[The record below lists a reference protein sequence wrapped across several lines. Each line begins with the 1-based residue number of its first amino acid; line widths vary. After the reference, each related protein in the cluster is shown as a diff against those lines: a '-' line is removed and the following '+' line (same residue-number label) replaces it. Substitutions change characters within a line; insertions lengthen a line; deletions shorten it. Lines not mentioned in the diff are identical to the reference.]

1 MGWPLLSSWTINICF
16 YKQPVG
22 KAMQSDAFYIF
33 VEQIQ
38 ERNSVVT
45 VATEGIATM
54 TWLNTDL
61 NDKTAGLTH
70 MSTNDTGT
78 ISST

>member
-1 MGWPLLSSWTINICF
+1 
-16 YKQPVG
+16 
-22 KAMQSDAFYIF
+22 MQSDAFYIF

-54 TWLNTDL
+54 T
-61 NDKTAGLTH
+61 
-70 MSTNDTGT
+70 
-78 ISST
+78 